1 MEKDTKKQIKIGLFV
16 TVAGGLILALIL
28 YPLGYALPILKWIWG
43 IIASCLAYLRS
54 PSSMP
59 RWLVAILAIGCI
71 PTFFRVFKRF
81 LPTPVNPLA
90 YTQDTF
96 FGLVWRWSYPLSPT
110 SDQTWCFCPK
120 CDTRLV
126 YNEDH
131 LALTGS
137 FQFFCETCNQGVA
150 EIPGNDV
157 GVILNRV
164 IRQIERNVRT
174 DIWKERINE
183 K

>member
-1 MEKDTKKQIKIGLFV
+1 MEKDTKKQIKIGLSITGV
-16 TVAGGLILALIL
+16 SSLILALIL
-28 YPLGYALPILKWIWG
+28 YLSGNAIPTSKWILG
-43 IIASCLAYLRS
+43 IIVSCLVYLGS

-59 RWLVAILAIGCI
+59 RWLVVILAIGCI
-71 PTFFRVFKRF
+71 PTFFRVLRRF
-81 LPTPVNPLA
+81 FPAPVNPLA
-90 YTQDTF
+90 YTKDTF

-126 YNEDH
+126 YNQDRFV
-131 LALTGS
+131 LTGS
-137 FQFFCETCNQGVA
+137 FQFFCETCNQIVA

-157 GVILNRV
+157 AVILNRV

-174 DIWKERINE
+174 DIWKESINE